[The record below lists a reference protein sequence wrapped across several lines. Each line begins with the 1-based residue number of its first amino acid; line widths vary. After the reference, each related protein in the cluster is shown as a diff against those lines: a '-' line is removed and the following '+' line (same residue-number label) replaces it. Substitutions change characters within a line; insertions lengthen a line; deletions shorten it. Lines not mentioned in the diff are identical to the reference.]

1 MLIQY
6 DHVTVTHPAWQS
18 FDRFQLEFFLEISYM
33 FPGSSLQRKEDLRE
47 KNNFVKPMMST
58 SCLNSFRKC
67 GVFHQN

>member
-6 DHVTVTHPAWQS
+6 DHETVTHPAWQS
-18 FDRFQLEFFLEISYM
+18 FDRFQLEFFLEIFHM
-33 FPGSSLQRKEDLRE
+33 FQGSSLQRKEDLRE

>member
-6 DHVTVTHPAWQS
+6 DHETVTYPAWQS
-18 FDRFQLEFFLEISYM
+18 FDRFQLEFFLEIFYM
-33 FPGSSLQRKEDLRE
+33 FQGSSLQRKEDLRE